1 MNFDKTVLYK
11 NEINTVALTNF
22 NPMEIDLLF
31 TILSKV
37 KNKGDKS
44 VTYSFSELRKFVNF
58 TKSNSIVSFAKEL
71 DSVYKKLLSLNIK
84 VGDDKKWIRFV
95 LFTEYEIDIEN
106 QVVNISVNHKFV
118 FLINKIVG
126 EFTKFE
132 LKELTSLSSVYSK
145 NMYRLLK
152 QWRLTGFAVY
162 TMDEFRRLMDIPESY
177 NMGNITQRVLKPIKS
192 ELSPYFKNLRIKK
205 VKGKGK
211 NSRKVVRLEFKF
223 KPEERVFDGKIED
236 IDYDKE
242 YSRSELLE
250 LPKEIAETAQP
261 VIGVYKPELD
271 LIGVY
276 EGNGSFTIL
285 EDQDEIK
292 WVVSKPVS
300 V

>member
-162 TMDEFRRLMDIPESY
+162 TMEEFRRLMDIPESY

-285 EDQDEIK
+285 EDQDKIK
-292 WVVSKPVS
+292 WIVSKPVS